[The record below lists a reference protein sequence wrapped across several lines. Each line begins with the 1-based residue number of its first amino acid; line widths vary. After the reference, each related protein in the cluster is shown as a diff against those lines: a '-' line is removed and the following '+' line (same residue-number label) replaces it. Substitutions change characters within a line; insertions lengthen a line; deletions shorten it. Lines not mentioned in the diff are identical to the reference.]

1 MSKKTAVAAA
11 TKKVNKVKKA
21 VKATVVVKPKKQLE
35 PARIAAAKK
44 LLSKLKSNPAT
55 NGVGKIAQI
64 MQLYTNGFNQSEI
77 VAYGFN
83 RSTVYRQCGE
93 LNKLRNLKSK
103 KLITGAGVVALTAKT
118 LG

>member
-1 MSKKTAVAAA
+1 MQTKNKKTA
-11 TKKVNKVKKA
+11 KVKA
-21 VKATVVVKPKKQLE
+21 VKATKPTAKVVSIKNALQ
-35 PARIAAAKK
+35 PAQIATAKK
-44 LLSKLKSNPAT
+44 LLGKLKANPAT

-64 MQLYTNGFNQSEI
+64 MQLYTNGFTQAQI

-83 RSTVYRQCGE
+83 RSTVYRQTGI

-103 KLITGAGVVALTAKT
+103 KLITGNGVVALTAKT